1 MKKQLIA
8 VALCGWVA
16 VACSSEEPK
25 QSSVVVKTGM
35 SQSPAERTTPASGG
49 GSDYNLTSAAP
60 QAVEMSQYTTT
71 ASGLQYFDFEVGDG
85 ARPQKGQR
93 VSVHYTGWFT
103 DGKKFDSS
111 VDRNDPFGFSLGKG
125 QVIKGWDEGVATMNI
140 GGKRQ
145 LRLPGDLAYG
155 PRGRGGIP
163 PNATLI
169 FEVELLGIE

>member
-8 VALCGWVA
+8 MALCGWVA
-16 VACSSEEPK
+16 IACSSEEPK
-25 QSSVVVKTGM
+25 QSAAAMKTGM
-35 SQSPAERTTPASGG
+35 SQAPAKTASGG

-60 QAVEMSQYTTT
+60 QTVEMLQYTTT

-85 ARPQKGQR
+85 ARPQEGQR

-145 LRLPGDLAYG
+145 LRIPGDLAYG